1 MVHDVIATCPV
12 CSDELTITR
21 LHCRSCGSALEGE
34 FGVGRFGRLDREQM
48 NLLESFLRSRG
59 NLKEMERE
67 LGISYPTV
75 RGRVDALVRALG
87 LSDEP
92 AAAPDDDFAPGF
104 GADFDTDAP
113 ARAAEQSVATSAE
126 RRAILERLARKEI
139 DAAEAATRLR
149 ALEGGGGAA

>member
-21 LHCRSCGSALEGE
+21 LHCRSCGTALEGE

-48 NLLESFLRSRG
+48 ALLESFLRSRG

-87 LSDEP
+87 LADGATAPDEDAFETSEVEPVAP
-92 AAAPDDDFAPGF
+92 AADV
-104 GADFDTDAP
+104 
-113 ARAAEQSVATSAE
+113 AEE
-126 RRAILERLARKEI
+126 RRAILERLAKKEI
-139 DAAEAATRLR
+139 GAEEAASALR
-149 ALEGGGGAA
+149 ALGGGS

>member
-21 LHCRSCGSALEGE
+21 LHCRSCGTALEGE

-48 NLLESFLRSRG
+48 ALLESFLRSRG

-87 LSDEP
+87 LADG
-92 AAAPDDDFAPGF
+92 APDEDPFDVEESPVAADD
-104 GADFDTDAP
+104 
-113 ARAAEQSVATSAE
+113 AATE
-126 RRAILERLARKEI
+126 RRDILERLARKEI
-139 DAAEAATRLR
+139 DADEAAAALR
-149 ALEGGGGAA
+149 ALAR

>member
-12 CSDELTITR
+12 CSGELTIAR
-21 LHCRSCGSALEGE
+21 LHCRSCGTALEGE

-48 NLLESFLRSRG
+48 GLLESFLRSRG

-75 RGRVDALVRALG
+75 RGRVDALIRSLG
-87 LSDEP
+87 LSDGPIEAD
-92 AAAPDDDFAPGF
+92 AAFGTDFD
-104 GADFDTDAP
+104 ADFDGPSHQTDP
-113 ARAAEQSVATSAE
+113 ADA

-139 DAAEAATRLR
+139 SAEDAAAALR
-149 ALEGGGGAA
+149 ELGSATP